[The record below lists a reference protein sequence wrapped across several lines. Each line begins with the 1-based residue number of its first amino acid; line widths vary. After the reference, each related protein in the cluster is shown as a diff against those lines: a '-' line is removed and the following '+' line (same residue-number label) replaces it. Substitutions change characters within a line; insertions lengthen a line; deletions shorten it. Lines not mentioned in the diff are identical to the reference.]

1 MSNGQTCATKAE
13 HHGKYRGK
21 VVSTED
27 LTMSG
32 KLLCFVPA
40 LPGMLLNWATPS
52 VPYAGI
58 EQGMFALPE
67 EGADVWIE
75 FEGGDPNQPIWTGG
89 YWEEDLEPVVP
100 ELSPEAPELV
110 NVLRSKFCTVILND
124 TPGVGGITM
133 LADDPAVDLPVTFT
147 MSSLGVVFN
156 VGELTLT
163 MNPEVGITLTA
174 GESVYTLTP
183 ETATTEA
190 PTIDMTAEAEVNI
203 TAPATTVEGDASVTG
218 PLEVEGAT
226 TMLGEASV
234 GGNFSVEG
242 AAEVTGE
249 ANMLGELSVE
259 GESNFLGAISVEG
272 EANMLGEVS
281 IEGDMNVLG
290 AQQTEGNNATLG
302 LIEGIVVPPGL

>member
-1 MSNGQTCATKAE
+1 MSNGQCATKAQ
-13 HHGKYRGK
+13 HNGKYRGK

-27 LTMSG
+27 PTMSG

-40 LPGMLLNWATPS
+40 LPGMLFNWAVPS
-52 VPYAGI
+52 VGYAGI

-89 YWEEDLEPVVP
+89 YWEEGLEPTVP
-100 ELSPEAPELV
+100 ELAPEAPELV

-124 TPGVGGITM
+124 TPEVGGIT
-133 LADDPAVDLPVTFT
+133 LSALPPAVTLPVTFT
-147 MSSLGVVFN
+147 MSSEGVLLN

-163 MNPEVGITLTA
+163 MNPETGITLEA
-174 GESVYTLTP
+174 AESVYTLTP

-203 TAPATTVEGDASVTG
+203 TAPESTVEGNASVTG
-218 PLEVEGAT
+218 AVEIEGAT

-234 GGNFSVEG
+234 AGDFSAEG

-249 ANMLGELSVE
+249 ANLLGAVSVE
-259 GESNFLGAISVEG
+259 GEANFLGAISVEG
-272 EANMLGEVS
+272 EANMLGAVS

-290 AQQTEGNNATLG
+290 AQQTEGNNAVAG
-302 LIEGIVVPPGL
+302 LIEGVVVPPGI